1 MKRVCS
7 WCGVVMSVGSTSDA
21 IITHSICEQCVKK
34 IEKQMADREPA
45 REPATGDK

>member
-7 WCGVVMSVGSTSDA
+7 WCGLVMFVGSTSDT

-34 IEKQMADREPA
+34 IEKQMADREPEK
-45 REPATGDK
+45 EPPKGDE